1 MKGETMKIME
11 SEAMRLEAMYFD
23 LRTTGRLTEDGP
35 EQGVCGS
42 RSHKRRVARPGAAGS
57 GTLEWGAPGGQPPEA
72 DGMRGNRR
80 TPIRRLAM
88 GAASEVSR
96 PEAPASRASRASSD
110 FADVVPLGRGRIAL
124 ILGDVCSRN
133 RAETRRGPQILSAL
147 HPILGGHAHPADAL
161 GALNRALCGADSPA
175 ACRPVLLSLVVMDV
189 GTGEAACACA
199 GSEPPLILR
208 SGGSVEAVNAGT
220 MGLGVDAKWAYR
232 AVDFL
237 LREGDAL
244 LLATDGIAGARRARG
259 GESGEPLSCKGL
271 AGLALNAFRA
281 GGPPGQVA
289 RSVLAGAK
297 AFAGGVLHDDA
308 SVLVAIMQ

>member
-1 MKGETMKIME
+1 MRGAAMRTMA

-23 LRTTGRLTEDGP
+23 LRPARRLTDDGP
-35 EQGVCGS
+35 EQGASGHHD
-42 RSHKRRVARPGAAGS
+42 HKRLARPGAAGS
-57 GTLEWGAPGGQPPEA
+57 GSPERGARGGQSSEV
-72 DGMRGNRR
+72 DETRGDRR
-80 TPIRRLAM
+80 TPIRCLAM
-88 GAASEVSR
+88 GAASEVGR
-96 PEAPASRASRASSD
+96 PETFAGQALRASSD

-124 ILGDVCSRN
+124 ILGDVCSGD
-133 RAETRRGPQILSAL
+133 RAATRRVPQILSAL
-147 HPILGGHAHPADAL
+147 RPMLGGHAHPADAL

-175 ACRPVLLSLVVMDV
+175 AYRPVLLSLAVLDV

-244 LLATDGIAGARRARG
+244 LLATDGVAGAGRARG
-259 GESGEPLSCKGL
+259 GESGESLSCEGL
-271 AGLALNAFRA
+271 AGLALDAFRA

-297 AFAGGVLHDDA
+297 AFAGGALRDDA
-308 SVLVAIMQ
+308 SVLVAVRQ